1 MTIVRSQSASLSVSK
16 HRGQVVWRPVV
27 RWVGARTHPSEESC
41 MGFATFVYLFELFR
55 YRIERLFNAMILTV
69 ANTKGGVGKTTLA
82 VNFAIAAARAG
93 RDVLLIDG
101 DEQAT
106 ALTFTE
112 FRSER
117 GVHDFTAIAL
127 HGRAIRSQTPLL
139 LPKYTDIFIDVGG
152 RDTDGL
158 RAALLVCDAC
168 LIPVRPRNPDVWAI
182 PSMLTIV
189 EEVRSVRE
197 CSVFTVLNAAD
208 ATGQD
213 NVEAA
218 QYLTS
223 LVGATYLASPLV
235 NRKAWNSTF
244 AEGLGILEYSD
255 AKARAEFMALA
266 QQLIDC
272 RMQ

>member
-1 MTIVRSQSASLSVSK
+1 MHAYPAERQCSQ
-16 HRGQVVWRPVV
+16 
-27 RWVGARTHPSEESC
+27 
-41 MGFATFVYLFELFR
+41 FATFVYLFARIR
-55 YRIERLFNAMILTV
+55 YRTERLFNVMILTV
-69 ANTKGGVGKTTLA
+69 ANTKGGVGKTTLV

-106 ALTFTE
+106 AMTFAQ

-127 HGRAIRSQTPLL
+127 HGRAIRSQKPLL

-168 LIPVRPRNPDVWAI
+168 LIPLRPRNPDVWAI
-182 PSMLTIV
+182 PSMLKIV

-197 CSVFTVLNAAD
+197 CRVFTVLNAAD

-213 NVEAA
+213 NVQAA
-218 QYLTS
+218 QYLAS
-223 LVGATYLASPLV
+223 LAGSTYLASPLV

-244 AEGLGILEYSD
+244 ADGLGILEYSD
-255 AKARAEFMALA
+255 AKAKAEFIALA

-272 RMQ
+272 RVQ